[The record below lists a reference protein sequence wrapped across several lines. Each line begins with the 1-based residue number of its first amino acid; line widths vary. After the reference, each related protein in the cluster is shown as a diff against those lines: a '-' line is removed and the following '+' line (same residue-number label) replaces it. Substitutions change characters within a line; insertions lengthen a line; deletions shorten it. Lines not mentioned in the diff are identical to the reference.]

1 MQIISKAI
9 FAKRKIVFVFLLAI
23 LLPTLIVGYLSFNT
37 FFKRREAVR
46 NLLESNFLI
55 SGESALYSIEDAL
68 HEYEKK
74 ALKPDN
80 FLSLNHNQENERTLN
95 NYLFQSEAVS
105 GKLFLLNE
113 RFQVVFPQTEFA
125 DESFQS
131 WQVDLLNN
139 PFADSYNQAEYYEF
153 SQKDYS
159 RAAELYRQCM
169 SLAPSQKQKA
179 IALEGIGRSFLSSQR
194 FSAAYGVYTQ
204 LSKDFN
210 QFRNKAGHP
219 YGIVA
224 AFQSSAIDRRL
235 KREEKS
241 YKILLDL
248 YEKIING
255 TWPLNLPIYDFFI
268 AEIESSLRHCCS
280 QIP

>member
-1 MQIISKAI
+1 MRIIRKAI
-9 FAKRKIVFVFLLAI
+9 FVKRKIVFVFLLAI

-46 NLLESNFLI
+46 NLLESNFLT

-125 DESFQS
+125 EESVQS
-131 WQVDLLNN
+131 WQVD
-139 PFADSYNQAEYYEF
+139 
-153 SQKDYS
+153 
-159 RAAELYRQCM
+159 
-169 SLAPSQKQKA
+169 
-179 IALEGIGRSFLSSQR
+179 
-194 FSAAYGVYTQ
+194 
-204 LSKDFN
+204 
-210 QFRNKAGHP
+210 
-219 YGIVA
+219 
-224 AFQSSAIDRRL
+224 
-235 KREEKS
+235 
-241 YKILLDL
+241 
-248 YEKIING
+248 
-255 TWPLNLPIYDFFI
+255 
-268 AEIESSLRHCCS
+268 
-280 QIP
+280 